1 MTKSKAGR
9 PRSEKAQQAVLNA
22 TYELLNENGGKK
34 LTIEAIAKK
43 AGVGKPTIYRWWPSL
58 ADIVLEAVLSQANV
72 KIYVPPYESLN
83 ITLRQFLRNSMKSIN
98 EGDGSN
104 LRYLMSLAQ
113 QDESF
118 RDRFRENFVAKRQE
132 ILKSILRQA
141 VDANEICST
150 QDLDI
155 LVDLIFGS
163 MWYRLLIGHGTMDET
178 FADELTE
185 IIIRLGKHDGF
196 F

>member
-58 ADIVLEAVLSQANV
+58 ADIVLEAVLGQANV

-83 ITLRQFLRNSMKSIN
+83 ITLRQFLQSSMKSIN

-150 QDLDI
+150 QNLDI

-185 IIIRLGKHDGF
+185 IINQLSKTK
-196 F
+196 

>member
-1 MTKSKAGR
+1 MTKTKAGR
-9 PRSEKAQQAVLNA
+9 PRSEKAKQAVLNS
-22 TYELLNENGGKK
+22 TYELLTESGGKK
-34 LTIEAIAKK
+34 LTIEAIAQK

-58 ADIVLEAVLSQANV
+58 ADIVLEAVLNQADV
-72 KIYVPPYESLN
+72 KIPVPPYESLN
-83 ITLRQFLRNSMKSIN
+83 TTLRQFLRSSMKSIN

-141 VDANEICST
+141 VDANDISST
-150 QDLDI
+150 QDLDM

-163 MWYRLLIGHGTMDET
+163 MWYRLLIGHGTMDEV
-178 FADELTE
+178 FADKLTD
-185 IIIRLGKHDGF
+185 IVIKLGNSDEVC
-196 F
+196 

>member
-1 MTKSKAGR
+1 MTKTKAGR

-22 TYELLNENGGKK
+22 TYKLLNEHGGKK
-34 LTIEAIAKK
+34 LTIEAIARE
-43 AGVGKPTIYRWWPSL
+43 AGVGKPTIYRWWASL
-58 ADIVLEAVLSQANV
+58 ADIVLEAVLSQADL
-72 KIYVPPYESLN
+72 KIPVPPYESLKT
-83 ITLRQFLRNSMKSIN
+83 TLRQFLRSSMKSIN

-118 RDRFRENFVAKRQE
+118 RDRFRGNFVAKRQE
-132 ILKSILRQA
+132 ILRSILEQA
-141 VDANEICST
+141 SEAGEISLT

-163 MWYRLLIGHGTMDET
+163 MWYRLLIGHGAIDEA

-185 IIIRLGKHDGF
+185 IIIKLGKHGDI
-196 F
+196 